1 MTGGANGSVQLVT
14 QIAVSAVGRDR
25 PGIVAAVTGVLV
37 AHGAN
42 LADSQMGILSGRFT
56 MTLIVDAPEELDVDL
71 LVADL
76 ERIGDDLGLDAIF
89 AHEVGDADE
98 DEAASPTRMVTVY
111 GVDHPGIVH
120 AVALELASR
129 GVNITDLNTRRIEEE
144 DGEPLYAMMLEVAP
158 PPGTDDSELEGAL
171 RRVAGEQHLEVSVR
185 ELEDDAL

>member
-1 MTGGANGSVQLVT
+1 MS

-56 MTLIVDAPEELDVDL
+56 MTLIVDAPPELDVDL

-89 AHEVGDADE
+89 AQQVGDARD
-98 DEAASPTRMVTVY
+98 DAALPTRIVTVY

-120 AVALELASR
+120 AVTHELATR
-129 GVNITDLNTRRIEEE
+129 GVNITDLNTRRIEDE

-158 PPGTDDSELEGAL
+158 PPGTDDGELEAAL
-171 RRVAGEQHLEVSVR
+171 RRVAGEQQLEVTVR
-185 ELEDDAL
+185 ELEDDPL